1 MRENLAEQ
9 DIVIEVK
16 NHPDSLFAGAI
27 GAAIWGAIRHDKL
40 LKLGRLEVAS

>member
-9 DIVIEVK
+9 DIGIAVK

-27 GAAIWGAIRHDKL
+27 GAAIWGAFRHDKL
-40 LKLGRLEVAS
+40 LTLGRLAVAS